1 MIKNKY
7 ETLIYIYECF
17 QKLNCDYIHYING
30 ENFDDDIK
38 KYNEFKFDSDGFK
51 LISEDYDEL
60 NDFKLID
67 SINNYK
73 NVLKMMGYKYNN
85 IQEYK
90 DIYEDKL
97 KYIIKYLETK
107 NISIYLNL
115 GALIYP
121 LDILN
126 QTQISINRNLGEN
139 NYINTER
146 RILDYILIDNFG
158 LSDYLKFIDQF
169 KQNKDYKNII
179 DLIIKPLFDNQNNG

>member
-17 QKLNCDYIHYING
+17 QKLNCDYIHYIND
-30 ENFDDDIK
+30 ENFDNDIK

-51 LISEDYDEL
+51 LIFEDYNEL

-73 NVLKMMGYKYNN
+73 NALKMMGYKYNN

-97 KYIIKYLETK
+97 KYINKYLSD
-107 NISIYLNL
+107 SIIDKSNSKF
-115 GALIYP
+115 
-121 LDILN
+121 DN
-126 QTQISINRNLGEN
+126 SSLGEN
-139 NYINTER
+139 TKR
-146 RILDYILIDNFG
+146 RILDYILIEQFG

-179 DLIIKPLFDNQNNG
+179 DLIIKPLFDNQNNS